1 MSIEDRIATI
11 ADEAFGPFT
20 VQSVDENL
28 NAIEA
33 GIASDKRSLAVAIGA
48 LESAEAYLV
57 ERGIEYKGTVGRT
70 ILLQKIREA
79 LQLAIRTS
87 NPAVLARSTIGGNK
101 T

>member
-11 ADEAFGPFT
+11 ANEAFGPFT

-57 ERGIEYKGTVGRT
+57 ERGIEYKGGRT
-70 ILLQKIREA
+70 ILLPKIREA
-79 LQLAIRTS
+79 LQLAVRTS
-87 NPAVLARSTIGGNK
+87 NPTGQARPENGGI
-101 T
+101 

>member
-11 ADEAFGPFT
+11 ADEAFGPFP

-28 NAIEA
+28 TAIEN

-57 ERGIEYKGTVGRT
+57 ERGIEYNGTVCRT
-70 ILLQKIREA
+70 MLLPKIREA
-79 LQLAIRTS
+79 LKFAARTS
-87 NPAVLARSTIGGNK
+87 NQNFQAGG
-101 T
+101 TL

>member
-20 VQSVDENL
+20 VQIVDENL

-70 ILLQKIREA
+70 ILLPKIREA
-79 LQLAIRTS
+79 LQLAVRTS
-87 NPAVLARSTIGGNK
+87 NPSRQPPAPGRG
-101 T
+101 